1 MSLADYQPEQ
11 RVIPI
16 GKTSFLV
23 TGLSLGHITSLI
35 RTHLDDLDA
44 LYDIGSKVI
53 GNKVDVTEQDLTKI
67 AAAVA
72 EQAPGFVANLIA
84 LAAGEYNAQAI
95 NNAHSLP
102 FPTQVKA
109 LIEIAELTFA
119 EVGGVKK
126 GLELVAGLLKN
137 NQSESQPTL
146 L

>member
-16 GKTSFLV
+16 GKTSFAV
-23 TGLSLGHITSLI
+23 TGLSLGHVTSLV

-44 LYDIGSKVI
+44 LYDIGSNVI
-53 GNKVDVTEQDLTKI
+53 TNKADVTEQDLTKI
-67 AAAVA
+67 AVAVA

-84 LAAGEYNAQAI
+84 LAAGEYNAAAI

-109 LIEIAELTFA
+109 LVEIAELTFA

-126 GLELVAGLLKN
+126 GLGLVAGLLKKT
-137 NQSESQPTL
+137 QAESQQTL

>member
-1 MSLADYQPEQ
+1 MSLADYQPER

-16 GKTSFLV
+16 GKTSFTV
-23 TGLSLGHITSLI
+23 TGLSLGHITSLV

-44 LYDIGSKVI
+44 LYEIGSSVI
-53 GNKVDVTEQDLTKI
+53 GGKADVSEQDLTKI
-67 AAAVA
+67 AVAVA

-84 LAAGEYNAQAI
+84 LAAGEYNGPAI

-102 FPTQVKA
+102 FPTQVKT

-126 GLELVAGLLKN
+126 GLELVAELLKK
-137 NQSESQPTL
+137 NQLESQPTL
-146 L
+146 P